1 MARDYKHEY
10 ATFHGKPEE
19 IKRRAQRNA
28 ARAKMKAAGKPVAG
42 KDVHHKDHNSL
53 SNAMDKLMLRS
64 KSANRADHR

>member
-1 MARDYKHEY
+1 MPRDYKKEY

-19 IKRRAQRNA
+19 IERRAKRNA

-42 KDVHHKDHNSL
+42 KDVHHKSGL
-53 SNAMDKLMLRS
+53 SNAMSNLAVRS